1 MCLYFLHVTRDP
13 NNLSYQFTIIR
24 MQTKELIANNQ
35 EVETL
40 VADAVD
46 KEYSPRISEI
56 LDYSK
61 EYLDAMQKN
70 YPNMTMNEIIE
81 AIENQKDLPVRFH
94 HRHEWITG
102 DLIKKYLIIDKDAT
116 CTQKITLETPE
127 RHDCN
132 LVKLTPEL
140 QDKSYRWYRWDRR
153 VVSHLIDRKD
163 YPWENKTNKL
173 TIIGKRDYDR
183 YYDEDIDEQV
193 ENKYFRVITAFRW
206 DWKSRKEPTAWHLGD
221 YDYEDMEYWMNHA
234 LIPEKNEE
242 IRRVGSSGWSYEYEK
257 KKKQRDVNLI
267 YQQWKDL
274 EYQAFVEYVN
284 KLLSDLWRE
293 YDKFEIIKKLNP
305 VLWDNDGNKIVDGS
319 QYIMVRNKWKFWI
332 IEIKSMNDVSYK
344 EEESIEW
351 YRKRILEKD
360 YSKNFKSEVLKEI
373 DNQNYDVSQQIVDFR
388 QWFIRKNYNYK
399 AEILNKIIQSAEQIK
414 HSVEIDGEGNKLST
428 IILWNKEYKILEPN
442 LENHTDENHGHY
454 KDRGF
459 TSIHKFK
466 KKEVDLDW
474 IRWDNPDWW
483 LNKKFAEY
491 VKEKKSEWFH
501 IPWKEFEEM
510 LLELWKVSGSEK
522 TDEQLLLL
530 IYLTWMDGDYRL
542 SMSGDYRSKLRCEI
556 PMLRS
561 NIGNVYA
568 WVLFI
573 KS

>member
-1 MCLYFLHVTRDP
+1 
-13 NNLSYQFTIIR
+13 

-40 VADAVD
+40 VADVVD
-46 KEYSPRISEI
+46 KEYSSKISET
-56 LDYSK
+56 LGYSK
-61 EYLDAMQKN
+61 EYMHDMQKN
-70 YPNMTMNEIIE
+70 YPDMTMEEIIKV
-81 AIENQKDLPVRFH
+81 IENQKYIPVRFH

-102 DLIKKYLIIDKDAT
+102 DLIKKYLIIDTNAI
-116 CTQKITLETPE
+116 CTKKITLETPE
-127 RHDCN
+127 LHDCN

-153 VVSHLIDRKD
+153 VVSHLIDRED

-173 TIIGKRDYDR
+173 TIIGKMEYDS

-193 ENKYFRVITAFRW
+193 ENKYFHVITAFRW
-206 DWKSRKEPTAWHLGD
+206 DWKSRKEPTAWYLED
-221 YDYEDMEYWMNHA
+221 CDYEDMEYWMNHA

-257 KKKQRDVNLI
+257 KKKQRELNLT

-274 EYQAFVEYVN
+274 EYQAFTEYIN

-305 VLWDNDGNKIVDGS
+305 VLWHKSGNKIVDGS

-332 IEIKSMNDVSYK
+332 IEVKSINDDMLYR
-344 EEESIEW
+344 EWESIEW
-351 YRKRILEKD
+351 YKKRILEKD
-360 YSKNFKSEVLKEI
+360 YSKNFKSEVFKEI
-373 DNQNYDVSQQIVDFR
+373 DNQNYNVSQQIVEFR
-388 QWFIRKNYNYK
+388 QRFIRKEYNYK

-414 HSVEIDGEGNKLST
+414 HSVEIDGNGNKYST
-428 IILWNKEYKILEPN
+428 IILGDKEYKFLEPN
-442 LENHTDENHGHY
+442 LWWQSDEKYSRHMTRDH
-454 KDRGF
+454 
-459 TSIHKFK
+459 TSIQNFERM
-466 KKEVDLDW
+466 EVDLDW

-491 VKEKKSEWFH
+491 VKEKESEWFH
-501 IPWKEFEEM
+501 IPWREFEEM
-510 LLELWKVSGSEK
+510 LLQLWKVSGLEK

-530 IYLTWMDGDYRL
+530 IYLTWMDWDYWL

-556 PMLRS
+556 PMFRS
-561 NIGNVYA
+561 NIGNVSSR
-568 WVLFI
+568 VLFM